1 VFGKIIYKGK
11 LSMLKSIFILALP
24 LTLGA
29 QQPLTGQQPP
39 NDAVHSQ
46 QQQQQMVQVSPE
58 KAMNEF
64 KFIAKNIDLEAIRSL
79 PVHHNGRLKPLDT
92 LAREVIMYLNGS
104 YSRNEVH
111 PVQAYLA
118 LTRYEN
124 AGFVEILELRNT
136 QIRQE
141 LGFLK
146 EKRFYSLAELQNTQ
160 LGSLTEPIIKKQEQN
175 AKSLTP
181 HDKALLEVLQQAS
194 LLSDII
200 SAQNLMTAADYTF
213 LDNTHGAGGL
223 PATNTAVQEAIKSY
237 FQSMSSEPEIQK
249 QSASTLINLVRSQK
263 TPELFQHSLEK
274 METEVFFNKA
284 QFFLWSSILSL
295 IFGICFF
302 VPLFKDKISFKV
314 TVFLYTVPVV
324 LLTIGLAFRIY
335 ITRFAPVTNMYTTMI
350 WVAFGVMI
358 FSLLLFILYKNYVV
372 PGLTLIAS
380 GLILML
386 TYQIPLILSPDLDPI
401 VAVLRNNFWLSTH
414 VTTITIS
421 YAAFTIAMVL
431 GNVALIRLWFYKD
444 NEAFFKE
451 YSHYA
456 YRMIQLGC
464 FLLTMG
470 IILGGIWADY
480 SWGRFWGWDPKETW
494 ALIADL
500 GFLAILHARLVG
512 WIKPFSL
519 LAWSPVAYLLVI
531 MAWYGVNFVLAAGLH
546 SYGFS
551 SGGATA
557 MAIFVGL
564 QIILLIAG
572 FTRLQFMNKAKAS

>member
-1 VFGKIIYKGK
+1 MFK
-11 LSMLKSIFILALP
+11 LI
-24 LTLGA
+24 LTLFAVIISLQLKA
-29 QQPLTGQQPP
+29 QYNEAP
-39 NDAVHSQ
+39 NEAPANHATQ
-46 QQQQQMVQVSPE
+46 QQQQRPPLTAE
-58 KAMNEF
+58 KALNEF
-64 KFIAKNIDLEAIRSL
+64 KFIAKNIQLEPINLL

-92 LAREVIMYLNGS
+92 LAQEVLMYLNGS
-104 YSRNEVH
+104 YSRFSVH

-118 LTRYEN
+118 LTRFED
-124 AGFVEILELRNT
+124 GPSVEILE
-136 QIRQE
+136 IRDIQVRLE

-146 EKRFYSLAELQNTQ
+146 EKRFYSLAELQSTQ
-160 LGSLTEPIIKKQEQN
+160 LGSLTEPILKKQEQN
-175 AKSLTP
+175 AKSLNT

-194 LLSDII
+194 LLSEVI
-200 SAQNLMTAADYTF
+200 AGQHLMMAADYTL
-213 LDNTHGAGGL
+213 LDNAHFSQNGMPQLNPG
-223 PATNTAVQEAIKSY
+223 VQEQIRKY
-237 FQSMSSEPEIQK
+237 FQSLSSPIEIQT
-249 QSASTLINLVRSQK
+249 QEAQNLITLVRSQK
-263 TPELFQHSLEK
+263 VPELFQHSLEK
-274 METEVFFNKA
+274 MGTEVFFNKA
-284 QFFLWSSILSL
+284 QFFLWSSILAIL
-295 IFGICFF
+295 FGLCFF
-302 VPLFKDKISFKV
+302 VPLFKNKISYKITTLLFAI
-314 TVFLYTVPVV
+314 PIA
-324 LLTIGLAFRIY
+324 LLTTGLAFRIY
-335 ITRFAPVTNMYTTMI
+335 ITRFAPVTNMYTTMV
-350 WVAFGVMI
+350 WVALGVMI
-358 FSLLLFILYKNYVV
+358 FTFILFVLYKNYVI
-372 PGLTLIAS
+372 PGLALIAS

-386 TYQIPLILSPDLDPI
+386 TYQIPLVLSPDLDPI

-431 GNVALIRLWFYKD
+431 GNVALVRLWFYKD

-500 GFLAILHARLVG
+500 GFLAIMHARLVG
-512 WIKPFSL
+512 WITSFSL

-557 MAIFVGL
+557 MAIFVAL
-564 QIILLIAG
+564 QIVLLAAG
-572 FTRLQFMNKAKAS
+572 FLRIKMLQVIKN